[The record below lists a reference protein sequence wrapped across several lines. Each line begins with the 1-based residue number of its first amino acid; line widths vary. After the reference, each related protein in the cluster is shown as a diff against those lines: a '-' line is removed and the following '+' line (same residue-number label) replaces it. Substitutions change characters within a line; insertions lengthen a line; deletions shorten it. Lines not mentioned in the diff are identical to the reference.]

1 MAGIDLMWILLQ
13 CTITLRDFFFCSWE
27 ISHVELQMSNVIKNI
42 VAEHNN
48 TEKCGEWRKNYPCK
62 SVIG

>member
-13 CTITLRDFFFCSWE
+13 CTITLRDFFFCSRE

-48 TEKCGEWRKNYPCK
+48 TEKCGE
-62 SVIG
+62 